1 MVKWKVN
8 ERKIRP
14 CQFSSYYMKITSS
27 LQKHK
32 DEIENE
38 PEKQPNKIFLHE
50 KLVLRVIKDCKTLE
64 SLTLKIRLGF
74 NLCDINNKQQT
85 LQ

>member
-1 MVKWKVN
+1 
-8 ERKIRP
+8 
-14 CQFSSYYMKITSS
+14 MKITSS

-38 PEKQPNKIFLHE
+38 PETQPNKIFLHE

-74 NLCDINNKQQT
+74 NLCDVNNKQQT